1 MPGKIKQAVKK
12 AKNKRYKKQLA
23 KGEKKGT
30 NVYMGRGIGTVTA
43 KTAKK
48 NQKAMSGA
56 TQLSKQKQKKA
67 MESGKNTSKVST
79 AAVMEALRSMSPTSA
94 AAKKAMTAI
103 KKPTNS
109 PRKTTAINDKPM
121 PRAKKTKMAKKK

>member
-1 MPGKIKQAVKK
+1 MPGKIKQAIKK

-48 NQKAMSGA
+48 NRKAMSGA
-56 TQLSKQKQKKA
+56 TKLSKRKQEKA
-67 MESGKNTSKVST
+67 MENLKSVGRT
-79 AAVMEALRSMSPTSA
+79 AVLEMLRAMPPTSVNAKA
-94 AAKKAMTAI
+94 AMKAIKTPVKATRAKKAI
-103 KKPTNS
+103 KK
-109 PRKTTAINDKPM
+109 K
-121 PRAKKTKMAKKK
+121 